1 MLLILDFFFLGLT
14 RTETAFFLPQHTT
27 EREELKPQLGLLL
40 SHFSISYDVEEL
52 RDTAQ
57 EMELFNLVLDGLFL
71 NKDRCSWK
79 KTLLFATKLD
89 ISSATI
95 VSRVRKYNNNNEW
108 DLDWQLKFSSVKSA
122 GTLEYTTQR
131 DCRID
136 FSAEF
141 KEKSRLES
149 IVDDINVASIWQI
162 CITELPK
169 VSSPLIL
176 TVCCNSSPLA
186 KCLIYSIEF
195 ILHSDF

>member
-1 MLLILDFFFLGLT
+1 MK
-14 RTETAFFLPQHTT
+14 ENTT
-27 EREELKPQLGLLL
+27 ICHKVGYL
-40 SHFSISYDVEEL
+40 
-52 RDTAQ
+52 
-57 EMELFNLVLDGLFL
+57 
-71 NKDRCSWK
+71 
-79 KTLLFATKLD
+79 
-89 ISSATI
+89 SATI
-95 VSRVRKYNNNNEW
+95 VSRVRKYNNNNGR

-162 CITELPK
+162 YVMGLPK

-176 TVCCNSSPLA
+176 TMCCNSSPLTR
-186 KCLIYSIEF
+186 CLIYSIEF
-195 ILHSDF
+195 TLHRDF